1 MDARDGRVDRHL
13 VSMVAASDTLIQYR
27 KALDAHTARGGAVN
41 PNEIRK
47 SEDIWK
53 VLSALVAGHITR
65 DEAIAHYRILQLV
78 HALPAPS
85 PANARR
91 MRRRLTRR
99 VLNTYLR
106 PHRPPRL
113 LPRSRE
119 RQRGRPREHRR
130 RAHAL
135 VARRRA
141 MTTPNLTLL
150 HV

>member
-106 PHRPPRL
+106 PTVRHVCSPVAESGSGGGPA
-113 LPRSRE
+113 SI
-119 RQRGRPREHRR
+119 
-130 RAHAL
+130 A
-135 VARRRA
+135 VARTHSWPAVER
-141 MTTPNLTLL
+141 
-150 HV
+150 